1 MNLALHSG
9 AVGTLGSACLLAADR
24 LSRQRQQLSKS
35 AVIQMRPNSLR
46 LATGFRLRSG
56 ERKVAAPVWVPSAA
70 TEGELKAISNPERGF
85 VRETER
91 IRVQRVQL
99 EIRCLVPQP
108 AEFGS
113 EIEMG
118 GCGYIQTGAVQKHPS
133 CLCPD
138 TRRGAAVDWAND
150 SFGLRRGQSVSSKQA
165 AGSARRRSDGPNSRW
180 CVVIPRNKDDRA
192 STAFQ
197 KRSEV
202 LRYRE
207 RVHVAAADLR
217 EVRGNGRNSA
227 ADRVFVRVATETVT
241 HLQRARRIQM

>member
-70 TEGELKAISNPERGF
+70 TEGELKGVRNPGRGIGG
-85 VRETER
+85 ETER

-138 TRRGAAVDWAND
+138 TRRGAPVNGANEC
-150 SFGLRRGQSVSSKQA
+150 SGLGARESVTRKNA
-165 AGSARRRSDGPNSRW
+165 AGSARGRSDDRSTRGRAVMPW
-180 CVVIPRNKDDRA
+180 KKDNRP
-192 STAFQ
+192 STASQ
-197 KRSEV
+197 KRPV
-202 LRYRE
+202 
-207 RVHVAAADLR
+207 
-217 EVRGNGRNSA
+217 G
-227 ADRVFVRVATETVT
+227 
-241 HLQRARRIQM
+241 RRIGG